1 MPPRGAAPFTTRH
14 VYTEQWQ
21 VLLHSKSNQMSSLFG
36 RTQVALQGASQPS
49 CANLMENIVGT
60 Q

>member
-1 MPPRGAAPFTTRH
+1 MPPRGPARFTTRH

-21 VLLHSKSNQMSSLFG
+21 VLHSKSNQMSSLFG
-36 RTQVALQGASQPS
+36 RTRVAALQGASQP